1 MPDVALVHDYF
12 VQDGGGE
19 RVAIELSRLLPAAE
33 IYTSFFDASIFGDR
47 IDPARVHSWPLQGRV
62 STRDFRRLVQLYPL
76 YFSALDLR
84 DAHLVVSSSSAFA
97 KAVRTSRRAIHVSYI
112 HTPMRFAYD
121 PAAYFSQ
128 SSFGI
133 AARAA
138 GQILRAPLA
147 MWDRRTA
154 RQPDIL
160 VANSETVRQRIR
172 EHWGRDAEVI
182 HPPVSVSEFEVS
194 RRDDGFLL
202 IAARL
207 LAYRRIDVAV
217 RAATAARRQ
226 LVIVGD
232 GPERERLESL
242 AGPTVRLTGWLPRTE
257 LIDLFARCH
266 AYVVPGEEDFGIA
279 PVEAMA
285 AGKPVVA
292 LARGGVGESV
302 VDGVTGV
309 LFDDQSPAGL
319 EQALERLDGL
329 TLDPAAIRARA
340 EHFDRARFFDE
351 WRALFVRLGVDPNLY
366 RMSVD

>member
-1 MPDVALVHDYF
+1 VPDVALVHDYF

-33 IYTSFFDASIFGDR
+33 IYTSFFDAGIFADR
-47 IDPARVHSWPLQGRV
+47 IDPSRVHTWPLQGRV
-62 STRDFRRLVQLYPL
+62 TTRDFRRLVQLYPL

-84 DAHLVVSSSSAFA
+84 DAQLVVSSSSAFA

-154 RQPDIL
+154 SQPDVL
-160 VANSETVRQRIR
+160 VANSMTVRQRIR
-172 EHWGRDAEVI
+172 EHWGRDAEII

-194 RRDDGFLL
+194 TRDDGFLL

-207 LAYRRIDVAV
+207 LGYRRIDVAV

-242 AGPTVRLTGWLPRTE
+242 AGPTVRLTGWLPRPE
-257 LIDLFARCH
+257 LVDLFARCH

-292 LARGGVGESV
+292 FARGGAGETV
-302 VDGVTGV
+302 VDGLADLICIHGPQACPPIAVGGNPGPPQRGLRPTGLSSRTCALSTSDKV
-309 LFDDQSPAGL
+309 IPSPRSPPPAHPDD
-319 EQALERLDGL
+319 ERP
-329 TLDPAAIRARA
+329 T
-340 EHFDRARFFDE
+340 
-351 WRALFVRLGVDPNLY
+351 
-366 RMSVD
+366 